1 MVKSGYL
8 SRLGVFPQLCTVPVP
23 KAMLM
28 IPTTEPTAP
37 ITLKTKVILLK
48 IIPSLARTVMT
59 DEAIDFPWGNV
70 QIQVVH
76 SLFLPI
82 ILCQM
87 LNSQHIFHSVIPA
100 SVRNFLSD

>member
-1 MVKSGYL
+1 MKSGYL
-8 SRLGVFPQLCTVPVP
+8 SRLGVFPQLCSVPAP

-37 ITLKTKVILLK
+37 ITLKTKAILLK
-48 IIPSLARTVMT
+48 IFPSLACTVMT

-76 SLFLPI
+76 SFFSP
-82 ILCQM
+82 
-87 LNSQHIFHSVIPA
+87 
-100 SVRNFLSD
+100 